1 MGTHYHGWQVFVDL
15 VEKLLLTPCIQVTHL
30 D

>member
-1 MGTHYHGWQVFVDL
+1 MEMYYHGWQVFVDL
-15 VEKLLLTPCIQVTHL
+15 VEKLLLTPRIQVTHL